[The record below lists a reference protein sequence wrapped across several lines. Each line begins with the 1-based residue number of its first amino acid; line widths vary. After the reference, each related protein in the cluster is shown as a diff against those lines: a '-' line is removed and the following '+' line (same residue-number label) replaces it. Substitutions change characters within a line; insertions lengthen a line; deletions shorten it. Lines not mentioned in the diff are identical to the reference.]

1 MTGKVVMISINASWN
16 IFNFRKGLIW
26 GLQANGYRVV
36 VVAPRD
42 EYSPRLGELGV
53 DYIPIAMDKQGVS
66 PARDILLL
74 GRYLRVLR
82 KVKPDVFLGYTAKP
96 NIYGS
101 IAARTLGIPVIN
113 NVAGLGTAFI
123 KQGWLTKVVTKL
135 YRIALRNASTVFFQ
149 NPEDLALFVS
159 GRMVRRDRARLLPG
173 SGLDLSFFKP
183 QEGIAREDQEVRFLL
198 VARLLWDKG
207 IREYVEAAQS
217 VRQAYPHTRFQI
229 LGFADV
235 ENRTAVPRTEIDR
248 WAAEG
253 VIEYLG
259 HSDDVRPFIAAADC
273 VVLPSYREGLPRIL
287 LEAGAMGKPLIA
299 TDVPG
304 CRHVVA
310 DGENGFL
317 CTVRSAKSLAEA
329 MTRMI
334 ELSPPQRRA
343 LGASARQR
351 VELNFDEKIVIE
363 RYLAAVQEAIGNPA
377 RGAPDL
383 LHHPG
388 A

>member
-66 PARDILLL
+66 PPRDILLL

-377 RGAPDL
+377 REAPDL